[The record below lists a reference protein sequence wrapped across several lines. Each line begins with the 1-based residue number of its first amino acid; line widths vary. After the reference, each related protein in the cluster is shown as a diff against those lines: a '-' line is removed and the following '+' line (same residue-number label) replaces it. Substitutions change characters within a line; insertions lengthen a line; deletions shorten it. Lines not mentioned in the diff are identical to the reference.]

1 MLHDADFRI
10 GLRYGARQL
19 PMTFLLDRKGI
30 IRNRIPGARDWN
42 TPAGKRL
49 VESLLQ
55 ES

>member
-1 MLHDADFRI
+1 HDADFRI

-19 PMTFLLDRKGI
+19 PMTFLIDRQGI

-49 VESLLQ
+49 IESLLQ
-55 ES
+55 GS